1 MTGHM
6 QFACPAVGCG
16 RLVRSVTAA
25 RGRNAR
31 VAKRV
36 KEENP
41 EEVAPKRKA
50 EAEAGSKKRKPKK
63 KKQEGEAV
71 QPEAGAVTPGAS
83 SGDNPQVA
91 GEGGV
96 AGSKVG
102 KEPK

>member
-1 MTGHM
+1 MEL
-6 QFACPAVGCG
+6 QD
-16 RLVRSVTAA
+16 
-25 RGRNAR
+25 
-31 VAKRV
+31 V
-36 KEENP
+36 KEESP
-41 EEVAPKRKA
+41 EEAAPKRKA

-96 AGSKVG
+96 AKAAEQDGDDGGSCVVSCVLRNVFVMSMFIL
-102 KEPK
+102 